1 MTDDRLREALIVED
15 FIRSIAEDERVES
28 VVVRRS
34 QAWEWERSF
43 VGRDAR
49 MSEDCY
55 LLVKPNIKR
64 HGTKDGIPAGESFK
78 VADLKVKDG
87 RVLRCDIVTSA
98 PYALGVIARR
108 AYDERDVQH
117 D

>member
-43 VGRDAR
+43 VGRDAVR
-49 MSEDCY
+49 S
-55 LLVKPNIKR
+55 
-64 HGTKDGIPAGESFK
+64 
-78 VADLKVKDG
+78 
-87 RVLRCDIVTSA
+87 VTE
-98 PYALGVIARR
+98 L
-108 AYDERDVQH
+108 
-117 D
+117 